1 MKIFVSYAREDR
13 PALTGIIQA
22 LGAHQVWYD
31 EQLHIGQDWWKEIEH
46 QIASAHCVMALV
58 SPAAVASDYCKQE
71 LEFAQKLGKP
81 IAPLLLHPCKVPAW
95 LDKYQIID
103 IQDGLTSTAI
113 VRLLNG
119 LFQIER
125 LVVNPFRPPENE
137 NAPILAV
144 NDLNFVTTSDHK
156 KGAYEQILGVPLK
169 TVPVQ
174 MEDIQHLDAGEVAI
188 SKAHRAFKILQ
199 KPVFVEQSA
208 LLVKAWGG
216 LPGGLTGS
224 FISPLGLNNLCKMM
238 QSFEDWSAEAVAV
251 IAFTDG
257 NLCRKF
263 TGVLPGT
270 IAEKPSQHGYSWDNI
285 FIPQDFRKTLADMT
299 EEERTS
305 ISMRRRAILDFMA
318 FLQAN
323 YDVR

>member
-1 MKIFVSYAREDR
+1 MKIFVSYARDDK
-13 PALTGIIQA
+13 PAITGIIQA

-31 EQLHIGQDWWKEIEH
+31 DKLHIGQEWWKEIEH
-46 QIASAHCVMALV
+46 QIAASHCVMAIL
-58 SPAAVASDYCKQE
+58 SPHSVDSDYCRQE
-71 LEFAQKLGKP
+71 IEFAQKMGKP
-81 IAPLLLHPCKVPAW
+81 IAPIMLKSCKIPVA
-95 LDKYQIID
+95 LDKYEVIGLEN
-103 IQDGLTSTAI
+103 GLTPDAI

-125 LVVNPFRPPENE
+125 LVVNPFHPPESE

-144 NDLNFVTTSDHK
+144 GDLNFVTTSDYK
-156 KGAYEQILGVPLK
+156 RVAYEQILGVPLK
-169 TVPVQ
+169 TVPIQVD
-174 MEDIQHLDAGEVAI
+174 DIQHLDAGEVAL
-188 SKAHRAFKILQ
+188 SKARRAFAILK

-208 LLVKAWGG
+208 LQIKAWGG
-216 LPGGLTGS
+216 LPGGLTS
-224 FISPLGLNNLCKMM
+224 NVVSPLGLNNLCKMM
-238 QSFEDWSAEAVAV
+238 RAFDDWTAEAVAV

-257 NLCRKF
+257 NICRKF

-270 IAEKPSQHGYSWDNI
+270 IAEKPANHGYSWDNI
-285 FIPQDFRKTLADMT
+285 FIPQDFRKTLAEMT
-299 EEERTS
+299 EDERTS